1 MAGQS
6 PRDGVSRRRIGPIPG
21 ADSRRAERLGAGV
34 GRPNQ
39 TRSVRRAQQG
49 GRMSHWVYVQSEPT
63 LWTVGFYSPDG
74 KWHTDS
80 DHGTPDDKLKVEP
93 GNEAFLVGH
102 AVGTQNYVCKPS
114 GTGVKFV
121 LFTPEATLFKD
132 NDDRQIITHFF
143 SPNPAEPNT
152 DTTVVADGIIRA
164 TWQARDS
171 SSVWAKVHQPDG
183 TLIVDQNSIAWV
195 LLDAAGTQDGPTGGH
210 TLSDTTFVQ
219 RVNTTGGLPPSIGC
233 TSLTDLG
240 NQAFVPYTADYFFY
254 KKQHGNN

>member
-1 MAGQS
+1 MNYIALKNQITRRMMLIACTTTLVVGLMVSLPQLAQAQS
-6 PRDGVSRRRIGPIPG
+6 VTPPI
-21 ADSRRAERLGAGV
+21 V
-34 GRPNQ
+34 
-39 TRSVRRAQQG
+39 
-49 GRMSHWVYVQSEPT
+49 
-63 LWTVGFYSPDG
+63 
-74 KWHTDS
+74 
-80 DHGTPDDKLKVEP
+80 PDDKLKVEP

>member
-1 MAGQS
+1 MTYIA
-6 PRDGVSRRRIGPIPG
+6 
-21 ADSRRAERLGAGV
+21 LK
-34 GRPNQ
+34 NQ
-39 TRSVRRAQQG
+39 ITRSTALIACNAALALGLMVALPQLAQA
-49 GRMSHWVYVQSEPT
+49 QSVTPPI
-63 LWTVGFYSPDG
+63 VPDN
-74 KWHTDS
+74 
-80 DHGTPDDKLKVEP
+80 KLKVEP

-171 SSVWAKVHQPDG
+171 SIVWAKGHQPDG
-183 TLIVDQNSIAWV
+183 
-195 LLDAAGTQDGPTGGH
+195 GP
-210 TLSDTTFVQ
+210 
-219 RVNTTGGLPPSIGC
+219 P
-233 TSLTDLG
+233 
-240 NQAFVPYTADYFFY
+240 A
-254 KKQHGNN
+254 